1 MNILFVC
8 THNACRSILCEVLAR
23 AMAQGRIHVASAG
36 SHPAGRVHP
45 ATLDY
50 LQRRGYDIEGL
61 ASKSWAELGDF
72 LPDVVIT
79 VCDSAAAESC
89 PVWLG
94 SAVKAHWGLADPT
107 AISGDAAA
115 TEQAFDAALQ
125 LIEARLGALLAL
137 PLESVSAAQ
146 LQSIAANAVPA
157 Q

>member
-23 AMAQGRIHVASAG
+23 AMAQGRIQVASAG

-50 LQRRGYDIEGL
+50 LQQRGYDIE
-61 ASKSWAELGDF
+61 D
-72 LPDVVIT
+72 
-79 VCDSAAAESC
+79 
-89 PVWLG
+89 
-94 SAVKAHWGLADPT
+94 LADPT

-125 LIEARLGALLAL
+125 LTEARLGALLAL